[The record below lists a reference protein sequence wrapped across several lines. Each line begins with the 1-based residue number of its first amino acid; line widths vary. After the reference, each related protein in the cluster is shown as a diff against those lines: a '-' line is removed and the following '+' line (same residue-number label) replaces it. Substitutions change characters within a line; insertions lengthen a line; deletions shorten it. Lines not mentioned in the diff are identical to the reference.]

1 MNHLTPTEIAQTMT
15 QIGVSKSESSIRK
28 LLVMGVM
35 AGAYIAFA
43 GAASTMGAFN
53 LLFEADTYGL
63 GKILCGAIHR
73 RPGHGNSGRSRT
85 FTGNCLITLSV
96 IKKKPQQQKCS
107 ETGWS
112 LHSKFRR
119 QRPGRLARI

>member
-1 MNHLTPTEIAQTMT
+1 MNHLTPTKIAQTMT

-63 GKILCGAIHR
+63 GKILCGAIFT
-73 RPGHGNSGRSRT
+73 GGLVIVTLAGAEL

-96 IKKKPQQQKCS
+96 IKKK
-107 ETGWS
+107 T
-112 LHSKFRR
+112 SKFRR